1 MAAEPQRRALP
12 IGLREIGIVAIGRN
26 EGARLRRC
34 FDALP
39 DDVRR
44 VVYVDSASTDDS
56 VEHARSRGFEVLELD
71 MSLPFTAARSRNAGL
86 RRLRAR
92 WPEVRYVQFIDG
104 DCALAPGWLDAAVR
118 ELEAHSKLAVVCG
131 RRREVHPRASIYNRL
146 CDMEWNTPVGDA
158 ESCGG
163 DALARVDAMLDE
175 GGYDEGVISGEEPEL
190 CARLRAR
197 GWKIR
202 RIDCEMTLHDAAMT
216 RFGQWWR
223 RAVRSGHG
231 FAQVSAIHPALY
243 AREKRSCVSWGLLL
257 PAAILLSAPITG
269 GLGLALFFTA
279 YPALA
284 ARIFFRRQRSG
295 DTIPDAA
302 LYAAFCVLAKF
313 PEAFGVAKYSWTR
326 IQGRHS
332 KLIEYK

>member
-1 MAAEPQRRALP
+1 MSAEPQRKALP
-12 IGLREIGIVAIGRN
+12 IDLREVGIVAIGRN

-39 DDVRR
+39 DEVRR
-44 VVYVDSASTDDS
+44 VVYVDSASTDGS
-56 VEHARSRGFEVLELD
+56 IEHARGRGFEVLELD
-71 MSLPFTAARSRNAGL
+71 MSLPFTAARARNAGL

-92 WPEVRYVQFIDG
+92 WPELRYVQFIDG
-104 DCALAPGWLDAAVR
+104 DCTLAPGWMHAGV
-118 ELEAHSKLAVVCG
+118 LEMEANSKLAVVCG
-131 RRREVHPRASIYNRL
+131 RRREVYPRASIYNLL

-163 DALARVDAMLDE
+163 DALARVDAVLDE
-175 GGYDEGVISGEEPEL
+175 GGYDERVISGEEPEL

-197 GWKIR
+197 DWTIR

-216 RFGQWWR
+216 SFGQWWR

-231 FAQVSAIHPALY
+231 FAQVGAIHPALY
-243 AREKRSCVSWGLLL
+243 AREKRSCVRWGVLL

-269 GLGLALFFTA
+269 GLGLALFLA
-279 YPALA
+279 YPVLA
-284 ARIFFRRQRSG
+284 ARIFFRRQRLG
-295 DTIPDAA
+295 DGVTDAA

-313 PEAFGVAKYSWTR
+313 PEALGIAKYAWNR
-326 IQGRHS
+326 MRGRRS